1 MKGGEKMTEEI
12 KTTTEEEQSKEV
24 LLTEESKPKVPKG
37 WNLLKDDKISLR
49 KVLLAG
55 LVITVVSSVWGMLT
69 CGWLFNWVYFL
80 EPMEI
85 WKDINF
91 QDPVFNSVF
100 YGGVFV
106 LNFLFA
112 WVFALVY
119 HGIPGEKIG
128 KGIWY
133 GFLVWLIGILPGM
146 FSLYVWTN
154 MAVVVVIYWIANLL
168 IERIIAGIIVA
179 SIYKPREIK

>member
-1 MKGGEKMTEEI
+1 MTEET
-12 KTTTEEEQSKEV
+12 KTIEKNITEETQPEEILMIKEP
-24 LLTEESKPKVPKG
+24 SPKMLKAL
-37 WNLLKDDKISLR
+37 NLLKDDKISLR

-55 LVITVVSSVWGMLT
+55 LVIAVVSSIWGMLT

-80 EPMEI
+80 EPTEI

-91 QDPVFNSVF
+91 QDSTFNVIF
-100 YGGVFV
+100 YGGALI

-112 WVFALVY
+112 WVFALIY
-119 HGIPGEKIG
+119 HGIPGEKVG

-146 FSLYVWTN
+146 FSIYLWMN
-154 MAVVVVIYWIANLL
+154 IAEVVVIYWLANLL